1 VIEAAA
7 AGTGKVSSMTVFAVE
22 YVYAADSDAGRDEYR
37 PAHREW
43 LNGFASAG
51 RLLASGPYADGAG
64 ALLIFTAEDESGLL
78 QELKQD
84 PFNVQNFVSAL
95 KVTEWKP
102 VTGAFADYA

>member
-1 VIEAAA
+1 M
-7 AGTGKVSSMTVFAVE
+7 SVFAVE
-22 YVYAADSDAGRDEYR
+22 YVYAADSEAGRDEYR

-43 LNGFASAG
+43 LNRVEADG

-64 ALLIFTAEDESGLL
+64 ALLLFTAADEASLL

-84 PFNVQNFVSAL
+84 PFNVQNLVSAL